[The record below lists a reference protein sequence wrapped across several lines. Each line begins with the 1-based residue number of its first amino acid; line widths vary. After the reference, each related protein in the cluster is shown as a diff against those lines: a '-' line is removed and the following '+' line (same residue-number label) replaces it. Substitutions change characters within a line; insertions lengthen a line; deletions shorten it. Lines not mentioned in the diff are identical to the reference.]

1 MQVNVY
7 FYSILFVFND
17 LYNCILSKLYLPD
30 YQKVQLDE
38 REVLQRHMILIMS
51 LDRRGEGI

>member
-1 MQVNVY
+1 M
-7 FYSILFVFND
+7 LFVVSD
-17 LYNCILSKLYLPD
+17 LYPSILSKLHLPD

-38 REVLQRHMILIMS
+38 REVLQRHMILTMS